1 MDKYYKEVAELLG
14 SDVAEVLNE
23 WLEYK
28 LDSAFSTAAHNCKE
42 DWLPYSVTR
51 PTVPVVKKDRE
62 LPRGSIGSWD
72 DFVPANNVCNQT
84 DSTLTELNE
93 LRAENLA
100 LKQQLEF
107 QKSKVDMLV
116 KLLNK

>member
-23 WLEYK
+23 WIDNK
-28 LDSAFSTAAHNCKE
+28 LQSIATAPKDCSNE
-42 DWLPYSVTR
+42 WLPYTVTK
-51 PTVPVVKKDRE
+51 PNLHFVKKDKE
-62 LPRGSIGSWD
+62 VSRGSIGSWD
-72 DFVPANNVCNQT
+72 DVEPVDNVYDQT

-93 LRAENLA
+93 LRAENLS
-100 LKQQLEF
+100 LRQQVEF
-107 QKSKVDMLV
+107 QRGKVDMLV